1 MNNPILERYGI
12 TLDKEEPSIGK
23 DTKFFEGWRSNI
35 YQDPGGRNRAIGYG
49 FNIDEPSVSAL
60 LPEDVRTG
68 KRGITKEEATPI
80 FEKKY
85 NIAQKEAKSYLGED
99 VFNTSPKEVQ
109 NIISDMTY
117 NMGLPT
123 MSTFK
128 NLKQSIINKDWDKA
142 ANDLKDSNWYRQTG
156 RRGKKHEG
164 TLRKL
169 TPKPKEQSFLSDF
182 LMPSAEAAEQEGGFR
197 GAGVSGEWEET
208 RASQVEKKIEK
219 EKSAFR
225 EKMEGHR
232 ELLEERGVNVEELL
246 IWQGKQ
252 ADERYR
258 NDLSKARYEDKR
270 LAPIKIS
277 KEKPVLNLCAD
288 IAEKI
293 IPYEK
298 WQEFQKKTLAPFK
311 PENIISLASS
321 LGKMAT
327 MGGFRQMGALVE
339 TMKKTPPE
347 ERKAGLTGKEE
358 NALLNVVGEAAKTI
372 HRPFATLQAMG
383 RKGIENIQEGKAP
396 LGMDTIE
403 AGVRGFFVP
412 EEVKSIV
419 EKIPG
424 ITDEDIVS
432 SKGIGIILV
441 RAVSEAIETVALS
454 RIIFG
459 KFSKPKGHSENI
471 VKAQSQILGRG
482 GKNIIQALRNAG
494 RSDAEIARL
503 VNNPNFERFI
513 LHGVKHPETG
523 KTIAQSLGDIQLMYT
538 AQLPFKPGDVV
549 KLGKQI
555 GTIIKTEGG
564 KALLNI
570 AGKEISASLSQLT
583 PKDATTGQIMAKK
596 PITEPATKPLIEEA
610 RKFKTPEEFVEK
622 QIIDKIKSWSRIADI
637 KMSEQGQII
646 SAKNELSRGFVVD
659 KNTEEI
665 LKKAGVT
672 QEEIKSGKI
681 TVYRATDRNEIT
693 EGAFVTPDK
702 TKIEPYLGQL
712 KEIGKDAKIISK
724 KVFIEDLLIGDEYSD
739 FVYAPNLYKT
749 KSQLTDIWKQAQEK
763 PPSKEIVAEKI
774 IRGERLLPTEKEA
787 YPDLTKTNKRFQEL
801 KAKERLLKEGVR
813 DVMTPFEIKE
823 LTKIT
828 EDLGG
833 LVREKIKRPP
843 TAERVLGIEKAPTV
857 PLTTAQIIGVEEKA
871 ARAAFKEGWK
881 ESKKKLYLQAQSK
894 KTSTDEMKKFLS
906 DYIKTNLPTED
917 RGKLLTRMR
926 DVHTKKGVVKA
937 IELVDKIWEKGVR
950 KDAISNLKKTI
961 KGLDIAKL
969 SPQEAEPVKTLL
981 KDLDLVEH
989 RKQTFLKLNKTKE
1002 YLEKNPDA
1010 EMPEY
1015 VLERLSILD
1024 KKDINTFSTGDL
1036 EDIQNSIAH
1045 YVHLNKVKN
1054 QIKVGRE
1061 QRRASEVLKSSIGE
1075 MKSPVKAKNDIVQS
1089 QKSKIGKLK
1098 KTGQLIVDTFGI
1110 RHDHYDLIIESLSGP
1125 NSTMDK
1131 VLYQGPKEGI
1141 IKELKYKQDVYK
1153 TFHEDIDIETFQRK
1167 FNIKDIGA
1175 WQNEKVLIKGLNFT
1189 RGERMALYRHSLN
1202 ADNRRAILEG
1212 GYGLKQSDNPYK
1224 IHKMSEETLNAI
1236 LSSLTPAEK
1245 MFAGQPVANL
1255 FDNQGK
1261 ELGKVFYEKN
1271 NYPLPLIDNY
1281 YPKEVM
1287 KVSLGE
1293 KQETESV
1300 LEELKHKWVRIG
1312 LSKGM
1317 LKSRVKS
1324 KLPIYLNSLAYDINK
1339 SVTHAAAYVGLEIPL
1354 SNASKL
1360 LYDKTF
1366 KANLITRY
1374 GLQTWREIDKGL
1386 RDIAG
1391 DYLSYSTVEEIL
1403 LKGKNKFSTAYLG
1416 INPFVM
1422 AKQILSYPLYN
1433 IYVKPKYLMQGY
1445 ADYVM
1450 DLKGTLNRHKMYSPE
1465 FAERVEGGYS
1475 RDVADVFKSGAEK
1488 RLYKGK
1494 TTIPEKVMGGI
1505 QLLDLAAVIPGTQGA
1520 VLQVLDEIQIGTFSP
1535 EVKTA
1540 LDITAIEAQKLNPED
1555 KLKLAYKFADYVTE
1569 RTQPMFS
1576 PEHRSSLSRGTP
1588 VEKIAT
1594 QFSSFTNQ
1602 ALNLIRRTYREARR
1616 TNDPKMYAKVA
1627 KVLFYLLVVN
1637 AGGVFVIDDIRDR
1650 LYKRKRRTYGEAVLD
1665 SVSSYFYFLRDLEK
1679 SVVSKVKR
1687 GDWGGFDINIPI
1699 LSFANVIGG
1708 TIASGIRMI
1717 AGDKSKREKET
1728 RKFIDKSLEVI
1739 LTTGGLPYR
1748 TPKRMLEIPFK
1759 KEKEPDIRKN
1769 PILEKYNIQGTT
1781 RKNPIL
1787 EKYGL

>member
-156 RRGKKHEG
+156 RRGKRHES

-169 TPKPKEQSFLSDF
+169 VPEKNNQQSFLQDF

-197 GAGVSGEWEET
+197 GASGDWSTLSQKWEGSKAFQTIQGWTDKMAEKFPFWFEQTPDPAYGGYGDQKTT
-208 RASQVEKKIEK
+208 RAAQAIQTAAGLATIGVIGAGVIQNISQAIQMNKALKGMENITSNLPKIENILAQK
-219 EKSAFR
+219 GIKLPENMSS
-225 EKMEGHR
+225 
-232 ELLEERGVNVEELL
+232 L
-246 IWQGKQ
+246 
-252 ADERYR
+252 
-258 NDLSKARYEDKR
+258 DK
-270 LAPIKIS
+270 I
-277 KEKPVLNLCAD
+277 
-288 IAEKI
+288 
-293 IPYEK
+293 
-298 WQEFQKKTLAPFK
+298 KTLAGMTRQSPRLGSILKVASMRPAQVPAPYIVGQMVKFGDQIGK
-311 PENIISLASS
+311 ITNI
-321 LGKMAT
+321 
-327 MGGFRQMGALVE
+327 
-339 TMKKTPPE
+339 
-347 ERKAGLTGKEE
+347 
-358 NALLNVVGEAAKTI
+358 
-372 HRPFATLQAMG
+372 
-383 RKGIENIQEGKAP
+383 
-396 LGMDTIE
+396 
-403 AGVRGFFVP
+403 
-412 EEVKSIV
+412 
-419 EKIPG
+419 
-424 ITDEDIVS
+424 
-432 SKGIGIILV
+432 
-441 RAVSEAIETVALS
+441 
-454 RIIFG
+454 
-459 KFSKPKGHSENI
+459 
-471 VKAQSQILGRG
+471 
-482 GKNIIQALRNAG
+482 
-494 RSDAEIARL
+494 
-503 VNNPNFERFI
+503 
-513 LHGVKHPETG
+513 TG
-523 KTIAQSLGDIQLMYT
+523 KT
-538 AQLPFKPGDVV
+538 AQL
-549 KLGKQI
+549 L
-555 GTIIKTEGG
+555 T
-564 KALLNI
+564 A
-570 AGKEISASLSQLT
+570 AGQTISASLSQLT
-583 PKDATTGQIMAKK
+583 PKDAPTPQITPEK
-596 PITEPATKPLIEEA
+596 PIVEPLIEEA
-610 RKFKTPEEFVEK
+610 KKYKTPEGFVEK

-646 SAKNELSRGFVVD
+646 SAKNELSRGFVID

-665 LKKAGVT
+665 LKKAGTT

-739 FVYAPNLYKT
+739 FVYAPNIYKT

-1061 QRRASEVLKSSIGE
+1061 QRRASEVLKNSIGE

-1189 RGERMALYRHSLN
+1189 RGERMALYRHSLH

-1403 LKGKNKFSTAYLG
+1403 LKGKNKLSTAYLG

-1540 LDITAIEAQKLNPED
+1540 LDITTIEAQKLNPED